1 MINSSVISILKTI
14 PIIPKREH
22 KIGRAKESNH
32 AINQMVKSRLKAD
45 LKNKLNNSELIQF
58 KYSIHD
64 VQF

>member
-14 PIIPKREH
+14 PIIPKRDY

-32 AINQMVKSRLKAD
+32 AINQMVESRLKAD